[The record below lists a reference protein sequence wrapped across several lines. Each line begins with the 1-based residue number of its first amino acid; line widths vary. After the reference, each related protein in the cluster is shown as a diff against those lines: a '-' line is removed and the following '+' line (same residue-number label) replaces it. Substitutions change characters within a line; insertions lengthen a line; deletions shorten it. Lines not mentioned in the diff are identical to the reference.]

1 MPFSPRLHWPAYS
14 PEATLPKTGLAVCP
28 DGESSDSVLRGAI
41 LRLDRALRKSQGI
54 YEFCQDDHCL
64 LRIAITEAKK
74 EVALPDGRA
83 VRAGDSVVE
92 LHWWNEHVALLLAG
106 RPTLARA
113 KVLAALVQNS
123 FKLLGEYVAT
133 APEARKAR
141 FIHAHAVLPVRN
153 RRSELA
159 RVARRYGFCAI
170 RQPSGGVGRVHDFFE
185 DYLVHAL
192 QWAFH
197 PGAPAKRAR
206 TMKRVDLWTGRAE
219 FMARFG
225 PASLPMGARRATA
238 KAERSKLEEVA
249 AADSDVDERRLLA

>member
-1 MPFSPRLHWPAYS
+1 
-14 PEATLPKTGLAVCP
+14 
-28 DGESSDSVLRGAI
+28 VLRGAI

-64 LRIAITEAKK
+64 LRIAITEAKR

-113 KVLAALVQNS
+113 KLLAALVQNS

-133 APEARKAR
+133 APEAKNAR

-159 RVARRYGFCAI
+159 RVVRRYGFCAI
-170 RQPSGGVGRVHDFFE
+170 RRQSGGIERVHDFFE

-197 PGAPAKRAR
+197 PGTPAKRSR
-206 TMKRVDLWTGRAE
+206 TMNRVDLWTGRAE
-219 FMARFG
+219 FMVRYG
-225 PASLPMGARRATA
+225 PASLPTGARRTTA
-238 KAERSKLEEVA
+238 NADRSELEDVA
-249 AADSDVDERRLLA
+249 AAASGADARGLLA